1 MWKRSSLLFLIPCL
15 AIAVVL
21 LTLPRR
27 EPEPKYQ
34 GHSLS
39 YWLFLSERDP
49 LSKDAAKAVSEIGTN
64 ALPLL
69 MQWIRYELPPWR
81 KKLAKGNNS
90 LLQGLVRP
98 FLPTKRELLA
108 DATQYAFRILGT
120 NAASAIPELTGL
132 MRDTSAR
139 QTAIGAMGALS
150 LMRTNGLAPLIS
162 AIQDPQYPLRIWAVT
177 SITYMPSTPTSATI
191 TTPLL
196 IQCLSD
202 TANSQVPLMA
212 AIGLGRHN
220 SAPQLSIPALT
231 RCLET
236 PGASELLRGAAVQ
249 SLGLF
254 GAQATN
260 ALPALTNALADA
272 SLTVR
277 RAATNA
283 LQQIT
288 SEPPTN
294 TPAP

>member
-1 MWKRSSLLFLIPCL
+1 
-15 AIAVVL
+15 
-21 LTLPRR
+21 
-27 EPEPKYQ
+27 
-34 GHSLS
+34 
-39 YWLFLSERDP
+39 
-49 LSKDAAKAVSEIGTN
+49 
-64 ALPLL
+64 
-69 MQWIRYELPPWR
+69 
-81 KKLAKGNNS
+81 
-90 LLQGLVRP
+90 
-98 FLPTKRELLA
+98 
-108 DATQYAFRILGT
+108 
-120 NAASAIPELTGL
+120 
-132 MRDTSAR
+132 
-139 QTAIGAMGALS
+139 MGALS